1 MPFIRNYQM
10 GYVIV
15 DLLPLIVGAAVVPLY
30 SIAVLLLLQS
40 KGGLLKAIALV
51 SGGAAVRLLQGILF
65 GFVIGVACQAN
76 SEPGPKLI
84 VSTLLLIVGI
94 LLLVTAFKQWQKQD
108 DPDAPTPQWMSVIS
122 GFSALQAVGAGAL
135 YALIAVKQW
144 VFTLSA
150 IGVIGEAGLG
160 AKASVGVY
168 LFFVLA
174 TQTLVLVPILAYTV
188 APHRAAKPLE
198 ATRAWL
204 ERNNRSIVIVMSL
217 IIGAWF
223 LFKGIT
229 GLLG

>member
-1 MPFIRNYQM
+1 M

-30 SIAVLLLLQS
+30 AIVVLVLLQTE
-40 KGGLLKAIALV
+40 GGLLKTIAFV
-51 SGGAAVRLLQGILF
+51 AGGVTVRLVQGILF
-65 GFVIGVACQAN
+65 GLVIGAACKEN

-94 LLLVTAFKQWQKQD
+94 LLLVTAFKQWRKQD
-108 DPDAPTPQWMSVIS
+108 DPDAPTPQWMSVVS
-122 GFSALQAVGAGAL
+122 GLSASKAVGAGAF
-135 YALIAVKQW
+135 YPTIAIKQW
-144 VFTLSA
+144 VLTLSA
-150 IGVIGEAGLG
+150 IGVVGEAGLG
-160 AKASVGVY
+160 RAASVGVY

-174 TQTLVLVPILAYTV
+174 SQTLVLAPMLAYAI
-188 APHRAAKPLE
+188 APHRTANPLK

-204 ERNNRSIVIVMSL
+204 ERNNQAIVIVMSL
-217 IIGAWF
+217 IIGTWL